1 MEAFLL
7 GLLFVAIVAI
17 VAVVGWRLRKPRSA
31 EQPGAAPA
39 TEASARGQPGAPAP
53 MPALLPQVAEALR
66 KPYEESAHPRDLEAS
81 VDFQVG
87 LELLRGPGITR
98 GQLIGYC
105 LGANPQIAIIAAY
118 ALARREDSGPA
129 TAPLLSYLRQT
140 NLWTAYYILRF
151 LAVRA
156 DRPVIAPV
164 LLAAREW
171 WPNNPLLPA
180 ILDEFIDARLAA
192 GETPDLSAALKRHPP
207 DDIADVDA
215 VLEKLG
221 SPLAVQLREELG
233 RWRRERIDM
242 TFLRS
247 VGRIWGDEEL
257 ARHVVDTPALKIG
270 VELAAETLCRS
281 PGSSLLLVGEAG
293 VGKTTLMRALA
304 KRLAR
309 EGWTVFE
316 ASAVEVLAG
325 QVYVGELEQRMRL
338 LLTHL
343 DADKHVLWYVPQFQE
358 LYYSGR
364 HRFSPIG
371 ILDMVQPAVEAGRLR
386 MVGEVRP
393 AALEKV
399 VQQRPRLRAAFK
411 SLVLDSASEQETLA
425 LAAAIAREELAP
437 AVSVEQPVLHDALDL
452 ARNYVTSSVPPG
464 NVIDLLRLT
473 GTRLAPR
480 GGGQH
485 AMAREDLLVTL
496 SQLTGLPHSVL
507 DEREG
512 LDAAGLQAFF
522 AERVMGQP
530 EAVRCLVDRVAMLK
544 AGLIDPKRPIGVFL
558 FAGPTGTGK
567 TEVAKTLAEYLFGS
581 AERMIRLDMS
591 EFQEPQ
597 SLIRIVGE
605 SGEGAD
611 TNALVNRIRKQPFS
625 VVLLDEFEK
634 AHPRVWDVFLQ
645 VFDDARLT
653 DAQGNLA
660 DFRHSIIILTTNLGA
675 VEHQGGSLGFT
686 FAGGA
691 FSEAQVLRVIGN
703 TFRPEFV
710 NRIDRVVV
718 FRPLTKTVMRDILRK
733 ELGAV
738 LQRRGFRNREWAVE
752 WEESAIEFL
761 LERGFTRDMGARP
774 LRRAIDQHVLAPIA
788 MTIVEHRFPQGD
800 QFLFVRS
807 DGGGIQVEFVDPDAP
822 AAEVGPAGQ
831 AAAAGALSYAPIILA
846 PSGGASE
853 RDFLQAALA
862 GIEARLQ
869 SEHWVGEKQRLLHE
883 MGRPGFWTSGERHVV
898 LGQIEHRDSIEAG
911 AATAQS
917 LMRRLTPRAGRVAAP
932 PSILSNLAQQLYL
945 LEHALAD
952 LDRGL
957 WPEVFVAVEAVA
969 GDPRS
974 AALDGEWTATLC
986 GMYREWARRR
996 RMRAALLEG
1005 VGASQF
1011 VLSVAG
1017 FGAHGILL
1025 REAGLHVLETP
1036 DSSGGFDR
1044 QTARVRVAP
1053 QPARPRRAHQS
1064 ELAQALACLAAGGS
1078 PTTAIV
1084 RRYRAQPSPLV
1095 RDALAGWRSGRLDQ
1109 VLGGDFDLMT

>member
-1 MEAFLL
+1 VEALILALL
-7 GLLFVAIVAI
+7 LIALFVA
-17 VAVVGWRLRKPRSA
+17 VGWWRRRRRA
-31 EQPGAAPA
+31 AAQPPPQAQAPPKTEAPA
-39 TEASARGQPGAPAP
+39 ARKQADAP
-53 MPALLPQVAEALR
+53 MPPLLPQVAEALR
-66 KPYEESAHPRDLEAS
+66 KPLEESAHPRDLEAS

-87 LELLRGPGITR
+87 LELLRGPDITR

-105 LGANPQIAIIAAY
+105 LGANQQIAIIAAA

-140 NLWTAYYILRF
+140 NLWTGYYILRF

-156 DRPVIAPV
+156 EQPVIAPV
-164 LLAAREW
+164 LLAARDW

-180 ILDEFIDARLAA
+180 ILDEFIEARLAT
-192 GETPDLSAALKRHPP
+192 GETPDLGAALKRHPP
-207 DDIADVDA
+207 DDIADVEA
-215 VLEKLG
+215 VLDKLNV
-221 SPLAVQLREELG
+221 PLAAQLREELG
-233 RWRRERIDM
+233 RWRRKRVDM
-242 TFLRS
+242 SYLRS
-247 VGRIWGDEEL
+247 VGRIWGDEDM
-257 ARHVVDTPALKIG
+257 ARHVVDTPALKLG
-270 VELAAETLCRS
+270 VELAADTLCRS
-281 PGSSLLLVGEAG
+281 QASSLLLVGEAG
-293 VGKTTLMRALA
+293 VGKTMLMRALA

-309 EGWTVFE
+309 EGWTIFE
-316 ASAVEVLAG
+316 ASALDVIAG
-325 QVYVGELEQRMRL
+325 QVFMGELEQRIRQ

-343 DADKHVLWYVPQFQE
+343 DADKRVLWYVPQFQE

-411 SLVLDSASEQETLA
+411 SLVLESASAQETLA
-425 LAAAIAREELAP
+425 LAEAVARDELAP
-437 AVSVEQPVLHDALDL
+437 AGVSVERPVLREALDL

-473 GTRLAPR
+473 SGRLVAR
-480 GGGQH
+480 GGQH
-485 AMAREDLLVTL
+485 TMAREDLLVTL

-512 LDAAGLQAFF
+512 LDAAGLEAFF
-522 AERVMGQP
+522 AQRVMGQP

-544 AGLIDPKRPIGVFL
+544 AGLTDPKRPIGVFL

-581 AERMIRLDMS
+581 AERMLRLDMS

-597 SLIRIVGE
+597 SLARIVGE
-605 SGEGAD
+605 SGEAAD
-611 TNALVNRIRKQPFS
+611 SNALVDRIRKQPFS

-653 DAQGNLA
+653 DAHGNLA
-660 DFRHSIIILTTNLGA
+660 DFRHSIIILTTNLGG

-686 FAGGA
+686 LAGGA

-710 NRIDRVVV
+710 NRLDRVVV
-718 FRPLTKTVMRDILRK
+718 FRPLTRAVMRDILRK

-752 WEESAIEFL
+752 WEDSAIEFL

-800 QFLFVRS
+800 QFLFVRG
-807 DGGGIQVEFVDPDAP
+807 DGSGIQVEFVDPDAP
-822 AAEVGPAGQ
+822 AAGVERVEQ
-831 AAAAGALSYAPIILA
+831 AAAPGVLSYAPIILS
-846 PSGGASE
+846 PGGSARE
-853 RDFLQAALA
+853 REFLQAALA
-862 GIEARLQ
+862 AVEVRLQ
-869 SEHWVGEKQRLLHE
+869 SEHWVGEKQRLLRE
-883 MGRPGFWTSGERHVV
+883 MNRPGFWNGEERYAV

-917 LMRRLTPRAGRVAAP
+917 LMRRLTPRSERAAAP

-952 LDRGL
+952 LDLGL

-969 GDPRS
+969 GDPRGT
-974 AALDGEWTATLC
+974 APDGEWTATLC
-986 GMYREWARRR
+986 GMYREWARKR
-996 RMRAALLEG
+996 RMRGALLEG
-1005 VGASQF
+1005 ADAQY
-1011 VLSVAG
+1011 VLAIAG

-1025 REAGLHVLETP
+1025 REVGLHVFETP
-1036 DSSGGFDR
+1036 DSAGGFDR

-1053 QPARPRRAHQS
+1053 QPARPRPPHQS
-1064 ELAQALACLAAGGS
+1064 ELAQALACLAAAG
-1078 PTTAIV
+1078 PPATAIV

-1109 VLGGDFDLMT
+1109 VLGGDFDLIT

>member
-1 MEAFLL
+1 VEALLL
-7 GLLFVAIVAI
+7 GLVFVAI
-17 VAVVGWRLRKPRSA
+17 VAVVGWRLRKARSA
-31 EQPGAAPA
+31 QPPQTPPAAGAPD
-39 TEASARGQPGAPAP
+39 RGQPGGPAS
-53 MPALLPQVAEALR
+53 MPALLPQAAEALR
-66 KPYEESAHPRDLEAS
+66 KPYEESAHPRDLEAN

-98 GQLIGYC
+98 EQLIGYC
-105 LGANPQIAIIAAY
+105 LGANHQIAIIAAC
-118 ALARREDSGPA
+118 ALARRDDSGPA
-129 TAPLLSYLRQT
+129 TGPLLAYLRQT

-151 LAVRA
+151 LMLRA

-164 LLAAREW
+164 LLAARDW

-180 ILDEFIDARLAA
+180 ILDEFIEARLAA
-192 GETPDLSAALKRHPP
+192 GETPELTSALKRYPP

-215 VLEKLG
+215 VLAQLEN
-221 SPLAVQLREELG
+221 PLVAQLREELG
-233 RWRRERIDM
+233 RWRRERIDT
-242 TFLRS
+242 TFLRT

-257 ARHVVDTPALKIG
+257 QRHLVETPALKLG

-281 PGSSLLLVGEAG
+281 PAASLLLVGEAG
-293 VGKTTLMRALA
+293 VGKTVLMRALA

-316 ASAVEVLAG
+316 ASAIDVLAG
-325 QVYVGELEQRMRL
+325 QVYIGELEQRMRL

-343 DADKHVLWYVPQFQE
+343 DADKRVLWYVPQFQE

-399 VQQRPRLRAAFK
+399 VQQRPRLRVTFK
-411 SLVLDSASEQETLA
+411 SLVLESASTQETVA
-425 LAAAIAREELAP
+425 LAGAVAREELAP
-437 AVSVEQPVLHDALDL
+437 AGVSVEQPVLHEALEL
-452 ARNYVTSSVPPG
+452 ARNYITSSAPPG

-473 GTRLAPR
+473 SNRLAAR
-480 GGGQH
+480 GGPR

-522 AERVMGQP
+522 AQRVLGQP

-544 AGLIDPKRPIGVFL
+544 AGLTDPKRPIGVFL

-597 SLIRIVGE
+597 SLLRIIGE
-605 SGEGAD
+605 SGEGGG
-611 TNALVNRIRKQPFS
+611 TIALVDRIRKQPFS

-634 AHPRVWDVFLQ
+634 AHPRVWDLFLQ

-686 FAGGA
+686 LAGGA
-691 FSEAQVLRVIGN
+691 FSEAQVLRIIGN

-718 FRPLTKTVMRDILRK
+718 FRPLSRTVMRDILRK

-752 WEESAIEFL
+752 WEESAIDFL

-807 DGGGIQVEFVDPDAP
+807 EGGGIEVEFVDPDAP
-822 AAEVGPAGQ
+822 PGATPPAAPSPLGVAP
-831 AAAAGALSYAPIILA
+831 GALSYAPLILT

-853 RDFLQAALA
+853 REFLQAALA
-862 GIEARLQ
+862 DLEARLQ
-869 SEHWVGEKQRLLHE
+869 SERWVNEKQHLLQE
-883 MGRPGFWTSGERHVV
+883 MGRPGFWSSAERYVV

-911 AATAQS
+911 AATVQS
-917 LMRRLTPRAGRVAAP
+917 LMRRLTPRAGRGGVP
-932 PSILSNLAQQLYL
+932 PSILSNVAQQLYL
-945 LEHALAD
+945 LQHALAD

-969 GDPRS
+969 GDPRGK
-974 AALDGEWTATLC
+974 ALDGEWSATLC
-986 GMYREWARRR
+986 GMYREWARKR
-996 RMRAALLEG
+996 RMRASLLEG
-1005 VGASQF
+1005 ADASEF
-1011 VLSVAG
+1011 VLSIAG

-1025 REAGLHVLETP
+1025 RETGLHLFETP
-1036 DSSGGFDR
+1036 DAQGGFDR

-1053 QPARPRRAHQS
+1053 QPARPRPPQQS
-1064 ELAQALACLAAGGS
+1064 ELAQALACLAAGGP

-1095 RDALAGWRSGRLDQ
+1095 RDAVAGWRTGRLDQ
-1109 VLGGDFDLMT
+1109 VLGGDFDLIT